1 MSEKS
6 CSPVHFPKPWEGLVP
21 VLPEKEGW
29 CNIYVPKG
37 HPLDPNNPVQK
48 NQTSSI
54 NQLEGVT
61 RVLAVLA
68 GTESS
73 ELKTQKIAEILGLRT
88 NEFIIVP
95 GNNRDVAQIPSTA
108 QESIETRESIEIG

>member
-6 CSPVHFPKPWEGLVP
+6 CSPRRGSKPWEGYVP
-21 VLPEKEGW
+21 LLPEKEDQ

-48 NQTSSI
+48 NQMGSI
-54 NQLEGVT
+54 NWLETVNK
-61 RVLAVLA
+61 VLAVLE

-73 ELKTQKIAEILGLRT
+73 ELKTQKIAQILRT
-88 NEFIIVP
+88 NDFIIVP
-95 GNNRDVAQIPSTA
+95 SNLSRNVAQSPSVAQKPSTA
-108 QESIETRESIEIG
+108 RESIEIG